1 MTTDISWFESIA
13 RDARRYSVV
22 FLHLGHAFAPYRA
35 LLTDIQAMSIPVAE
49 YLSLSTPHDDDSIVV
64 ISDVH
69 SCIGSRHVEMGS
81 LRSRVLEDIDVRG
94 HKFVLVSEVARAAFP
109 TVVGSD
115 LLANAKHVFIQY
127 QPIEESSESLA
138 ALPGWSG
145 GGESPETFLA
155 TCVSELSAE
164 TVVTLGELIWDLG
177 LSPNECLHALG
188 ALDRESLRGAGLL
201 RLHDDELSWVL
212 SKDWKAFRAAIAVAS
227 SRYMTRSDWLAQV
240 FVDLWLIERQ
250 VRNAIRDAL
259 VASHGSGWRSVCAA
273 GDMALELVS
282 RAKKDVQP
290 RAEQLKDLRDPLE
303 WLTTSEL
310 LDLRESRQLGELGLE
325 AYMWTKLRVDLL
337 PIRNRA
343 AHMRVV
349 SERDARTVATWRK
362 IVMAKLCPGQ

>member
-1 MTTDISWFESIA
+1 MSADVSWFDSVA

-35 LLTDIQAMSIPVAE
+35 HLATVNALSIPVAE
-49 YLSLSTPHDDDSIVV
+49 YLSQSTPHDDDSIVV
-64 ISDVH
+64 IADLH
-69 SCIGSRHVEMGS
+69 SCIGSRRFEMGS
-81 LRSRVLEDIDVRG
+81 LRSRVLDDIDLRG
-94 HKFVLVSEVARAAFP
+94 HKFILVSEVARAAFP

-115 LLANAKHVFIQY
+115 LLANAKHVFAKP
-127 QPIEESSESLA
+127 QPREEASDLFA
-138 ALPGWSG
+138 ALPGWTSTT
-145 GGESPETFLA
+145 ESAETFLA
-155 TCVSELSAE
+155 ACVSELSAE

-177 LSPNECLHALG
+177 LSPNECLDALG

-201 RLHDDELSWVL
+201 QLQGDELYWVL
-212 SKDWKAFRAAIAVAS
+212 SKEWKAFRAAIAVAS
-227 SRYMTRSDWLAQV
+227 SRYITRSDWLAQV
-240 FVDLWLIERQ
+240 FVDLWQIERQ
-250 VRNAIRDAL
+250 VRNAVRDAL
-259 VASHGSGWRSVCAA
+259 IVSHGSGWRSACAS
-273 GDMALELVS
+273 GDMVLELVS

-310 LDLRESRQLGELGLE
+310 LDLRVSRQLGELGLE

-362 IVMAKLCPGQ
+362 IVMAKLCAT

>member
-1 MTTDISWFESIA
+1 MTADVSWFEPVA

-35 LLTDIQAMSIPVAE
+35 HLAAVNAFSIPAAE
-49 YLSLSTPHDDDSIVV
+49 YLSQSRPHDEDNIVV
-64 ISDVH
+64 ISDVQ
-69 SCIGSRHVEMGS
+69 SCIGSRRVEMGS
-81 LRSRVLEDIDVRG
+81 LRSRVLEDIDMRG
-94 HKFVLVSEVARAAFP
+94 HKFVLVSDVARAAFP

-115 LLANAKHVFIQY
+115 LLANAKHVFAQH
-127 QPIEESSESLA
+127 QPMEESPDSLA
-138 ALPGWSG
+138 ALPGWSDAA
-145 GGESPETFLA
+145 ESPEDFLA

-177 LSPNECLHALG
+177 LSPNECLDALG

-201 RLHDDELSWVL
+201 QLQDDELCWIL
-212 SKDWKAFRAAIAVAS
+212 TKDWKAFRAAIAVAS
-227 SRYMTRSDWLAQV
+227 SRYMTRSDWLAEV

-250 VRNAIRDAL
+250 VRNAVRDAL
-259 VASHGSGWRSVCAA
+259 MAGHGNGWRSACAS

-325 AYMWTKLRVDLL
+325 SYMWTKLRVDLL

-362 IVMAKLCPGQ
+362 IVVAKLCAQP